1 MQSSQVR
8 DIVEIL
14 FANFLEEY
22 DWGCFASVQVATVS
36 LTAVEHMTYF
46 SFNNQV
52 EVSFGGSVYFQDGS
66 IDVPSQDAL
75 TELLVQGLHQDGLL
89 LPALQAEFP
98 QLSGTTLE
106 ALQDPTE
113 AQSMAPTPVVT
124 DSINRVQGGINGDG
138 DNGGHDVG
146 AVAGSFVGGV
156 GIALLLGVSF
166 LLASRRKR
174 VVLLEEEDLQELE
187 LGLEKEDV
195 KESTHQD
202 LTLADTLDDAEEDAS
217 PQNQPKPVTTSTNN
231 NYTQQVTLAEE
242 SAPRSPEPCSREEL
256 PANCRLGQM
265 LAAAASLLQQHVHVP
280 PEKMPDD
287 DDDHIAF
294 DMESVSDLSS
304 CSAVIQHHFIP
315 VEPMAS
321 FEHQRRNMVLKKD
334 MMMNKEDIPFWK
346 RPRHSTDNFKKCAL
360 KPTDHSAATLAI
372 ATTSRPPH
380 PAL

>member
-36 LTAVEHMTYF
+36 LTAFERMDYF
-46 SFNNQV
+46 SSNNQV
-52 EVSFGGSVYFQDGS
+52 EVSFGGLVYFQDGS

-75 TELLVQGLHQDGLL
+75 TELLVQGLYQDGSL

-106 ALQDPTE
+106 TLQDPTE

-124 DSINRVQGGINGDG
+124 DSINRVQGGINGGG
-138 DNGGHDVG
+138 DNGGQHVG

-166 LLASRRKR
+166 LLVSRRKR

-202 LTLADTLDDAEEDAS
+202 RSIADTLDDAEEDSS

-231 NYTQQVTLAEE
+231 NYPQQVILAEE
-242 SAPRSPEPCSREEL
+242 SAPMSPEPCSREEPPIL
-256 PANCRLGQM
+256 SRLGLM

-280 PEKMPDD
+280 PERVLDD
-287 DDDHIAF
+287 DDGMAF
-294 DMESVSDLSS
+294 DMESVSDLSTS
-304 CSAVIQHHFIP
+304 CSAVIQPHFIP
-315 VEPMAS
+315 VEPMES
-321 FEHQRRNMVLKKD
+321 FEHQRRNIVLKKD
-334 MMMNKEDIPFWK
+334 MMMNKEDIPYWK
-346 RPRHSTDNFKKCAL
+346 RPRHPTDNVNNCAL

-380 PAL
+380 PTP